1 MKAIIYDR
9 YGSADVLRCEEVEQV
24 PPRDN
29 EVLIRVHAASV
40 NPLDWHFMRG
50 TPRAMRLG
58 LGWSKP
64 KITRVGVDVA
74 GRVEAVGSKVTRFK
88 PGDSVFGVSR
98 GAFAEYVCALESEL
112 AIKPDTIAFEQAAA
126 LPIAALTAVQGLRD
140 KGRLQPG
147 QKVLVNGA
155 SGGVG
160 TFTVQIAK
168 HLGAHV
174 TGVCS
179 TRNVDLVQSLGAD
192 RVVDYTKEDVTKLGD
207 RYDIFLDCVINH
219 SLSACRRVLNPK
231 GRYIMIGGGTPN
243 DSGFTLFG
251 RVMKMQIM
259 SLFASQ
265 SLMMM
270 MAKANR
276 QDLATLAELMSTSK
290 IRAAIDRCYPLHQV
304 PDAIRYVEAGHARG
318 KVIVSVEQGQ

>member
-1 MKAIIYDR
+1 MKAIVYDR
-9 YGSADVLRCEEVEQV
+9 YGSADELRCEEIEQQ
-24 PPRDN
+24 PPREN
-29 EVLIRVHAASV
+29 EVLIKVHAASV
-40 NPLDWHFMRG
+40 NPLDWHFIRG
-50 TPRAMRLG
+50 TPRPMRLG
-58 LGWSKP
+58 LGLSKP

-74 GRVEAVGSKVTRFK
+74 GSVESVGSKVTRFK
-88 PGDSVFGVSR
+88 PGDAVFGVCR

-112 AIKPDTIAFEQAAA
+112 AIKPDSIAFEQAAS
-126 LPIAALTAVQGLRD
+126 LPIAALTALQGLRD

-168 HLGAHV
+168 HFGADV

-179 TRNVDLVQSLGAD
+179 TTNADLVQSLGAD
-192 RVVDYTKEDVTKLGD
+192 RVIDYTRQDVTKLGD
-207 RYDIFLDCVINH
+207 RYDIFFDCVVNH
-219 SLSACRRVLNPK
+219 PLSACRRVLNPN
-231 GRYIMIGGGTPN
+231 GRYIMIGGGTPS

-251 RVMKMQIM
+251 RIVKMPLM

-270 MAKANR
+270 MAKANH
-276 QDLATLAELMSTSK
+276 QDLNTIAELMITSS
-290 IRAAIDRCYPLHQV
+290 IRAVIDRCYPLHEV
-304 PDAIRYVEAGHARG
+304 PDAIRYIEAGHARG
-318 KVIVSVEQGQ
+318 KVIIRVGS